1 MAYTP
6 YQSLLRKENTMGM
19 KSMYELRDMLCKEL
33 DELIRK
39 GELGAGD
46 LDIAHK
52 LTDTIKNIDKIEA
65 MDERG
70 YSGRYL
76 DDDLRGY
83 SRGSSY
89 ARRHY
94 VRGHYSRDD
103 GRETMRRQLRDMLDD
118 ADDDTIR
125 SAIQR
130 CMDAVEG

>member
-1 MAYTP
+1 
-6 YQSLLRKENTMGM
+6 MGM

-83 SRGSSY
+83 SRGSSSMPVGITSEAITAATTAGRPCAVSFGICWTMPMMIPFV
-89 ARRHY
+89 ARSSAAWTPWRDKG
-94 VRGHYSRDD
+94 VRPHDR
-103 GRETMRRQLRDMLDD
+103 
-118 ADDDTIR
+118 
-125 SAIQR
+125 
-130 CMDAVEG
+130 

>member
-1 MAYTP
+1 
-6 YQSLLRKENTMGM
+6 MGM

-76 DDDLRGY
+76 DDDLCGY

-94 VRGHYSRDD
+94 VRGHYSRDN
-103 GRETMRRQLRDMLDD
+103 GRESMRRQLRDMLDD